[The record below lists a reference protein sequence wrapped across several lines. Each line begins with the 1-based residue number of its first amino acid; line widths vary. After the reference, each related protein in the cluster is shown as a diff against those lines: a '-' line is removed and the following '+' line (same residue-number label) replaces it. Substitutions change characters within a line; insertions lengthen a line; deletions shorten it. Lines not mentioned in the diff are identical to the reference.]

1 MKRRVMIVAVL
12 AIVVGALP
20 AIAIGLPSM
29 PSSAFPSSDGCGCH
43 AALLEQWR
51 PSMHAQALTD
61 PLYLHKLAEGDAA
74 TNGAVTPFCLQCH
87 SPIGVMAGEVTAL
100 DHSGA
105 SATAAEGVSCSYCH
119 HVTGTNDPIGNA
131 SHQVSPEDI
140 RRAQLTDAQAPH
152 AWEYSQYHETAE
164 FCGACHNV
172 NHPANGTHLE
182 ATYTEW
188 KASPY
193 AAEGITCQDCHM
205 TPGTGVTKPN
215 PGVAAGGGP
224 EREHIY
230 TMTFTGANVA
240 LGDAAAAEA
249 NLKAAAT
256 LELEVPEIVASGD
269 VAVKTTITNVG
280 AGHYL
285 PTGLT
290 EVRQMWLEVVAT
302 DESGDEL
309 LRERR
314 DFGTVLKGAD
324 GSYPVEMWDAVGI
337 QSDDR
342 IPPRESTS
350 NDYAFAMGT
359 GPVTVTA
366 TLYYRSAPEEM
377 AEAAGVDVPTTT
389 MASASKTV
397 YVSAEQKEGAAS
409 PDDGTADDAGEDTG
423 IDVLLIVGIVAAA
436 VAVAAVAYLLL
447 KKGKKA

>member
-1 MKRRVMIVAVL
+1 
-12 AIVVGALP
+12 
-20 AIAIGLPSM
+20 
-29 PSSAFPSSDGCGCH
+29 
-43 AALLEQWR
+43 
-51 PSMHAQALTD
+51 
-61 PLYLHKLAEGDAA
+61 
-74 TNGAVTPFCLQCH
+74 
-87 SPIGVMAGEVTAL
+87 
-100 DHSGA
+100 
-105 SATAAEGVSCSYCH
+105 
-119 HVTGTNDPIGNA
+119 
-131 SHQVSPEDI
+131 
-140 RRAQLTDAQAPH
+140 
-152 AWEYSQYHETAE
+152 
-164 FCGACHNV
+164 
-172 NHPANGTHLE
+172 
-182 ATYTEW
+182 
-188 KASPY
+188 
-193 AAEGITCQDCHM
+193 
-205 TPGTGVTKPN
+205 
-215 PGVAAGGGP
+215 
-224 EREHIY
+224 
-230 TMTFTGANVA
+230 
-240 LGDAAAAEA
+240 
-249 NLKAAAT
+249 
-256 LELEVPEIVASGD
+256 
-269 VAVKTTITNVG
+269 
-280 AGHYL
+280 
-285 PTGLT
+285 
-290 EVRQMWLEVVAT
+290 MWLEVVAT